1 MIMGRTAEKR
11 VYRPSRV
18 LITIPLVAAVVV
30 FLIGL
35 GLVVGDP
42 DQVGRAPSVAIG
54 AFVMLIAT
62 WLGAVWTTS
71 RLIVTPAGLVSWR
84 YLRRRSVGW
93 PEIRSFGVTPGSSLT
108 GWPALYIGLS
118 DGSMLATCVSSFA
131 GRYPARVAEELATL
145 HRELG
150 PTGPA
155 GGEPRLD
162 A

>member
-1 MIMGRTAEKR
+1 MIMGRSAGKR

-18 LITIPLVAAVVV
+18 LITVPLLAAAVF

-35 GLVVGDP
+35 GLVVADP
-42 DQVGRAPSVAIG
+42 GQAGRAPSVAIG
-54 AFVMLIAT
+54 TFVMLIAI

-71 RLIVTPAGLVSWR
+71 RLIVTPAGLVYWR

-118 DGSMLATCVSSFA
+118 DGSMQVTCVSSFA
-131 GRYPARVAEELATL
+131 GKYPARVASELATL

-150 PTGPA
+150 LP
-155 GGEPRLD
+155 
-162 A
+162 